1 MRKPTFPEILSGIDA
16 MRKPTLAE
24 LCSGLLATTLWLA
37 VILLAVEAL

>member
-1 MRKPTFPEILSGIDA
+1 MRKPTFPEILSGIAA